1 MLMDFEC
8 WPQNKHCLNK
18 LIIKLSSLHDND
30 DHDDDDHDDKDDDDY
45 DDDDEDDDGAGCAY
59 LSCQ

>member
-1 MLMDFEC
+1 MLMDFQC

-18 LIIKLSSLHDND
+18 LIIKLSSPPVDDDDADVDND
-30 DHDDDDHDDKDDDDY
+30 DGDDDEDG
-45 DDDDEDDDGAGCAY
+45 DEDDDGAGCAY